1 MKDSNKRQ
9 FNIKN
14 KLIAAIAMLLVSTIM
29 MVSATYAW
37 FTLSTAPEIQGITTT
52 VGANGNLEIAL
63 SPYDGDYSS
72 ISSAVGDT
80 NKAWYNT
87 WDGDELVVGK
97 NYTWGNLLDLSQ
109 GYSLDEI
116 TLLPAQLNIAPGSAT
131 ANPTLNDKPLKIP
144 TYGADGRIDSLEAG
158 KVQYGG
164 KDNAKTPAVDGFLVS
179 DASNGRY
186 GVRAIGTS
194 STMSETALNFQ
205 NALAA
210 VNSNKRAAN
219 TTLSNAFATYGNA
232 LASIALLHANAG
244 SSDGENYAEYVDDL
258 QAMVDELSKAENSV
272 EVALYNALL
281 ALANTPEGKT
291 LTVSNGQT
299 VYQTIKNAQ
308 DTGLSLSTVWGQL
321 DGEAVTLLTLTFPE
335 LTTSYQK
342 WETANNQISAT
353 QTALSNLL
361 GSSNVTYGQI
371 ATALSG
377 LMNMDGITIN
387 GMSIDEAKANAGGL
401 LNGSGINL
409 QLGAN
414 SGVFAT
420 FGELTGNVSNIVVL
434 GSGIEFGGFSLAGAR
449 INITTT
455 TEPKEGALLDQVR
468 SVIAMVGPATETG
481 NDKSVIDVTYGYAL
495 DFVFRTN
502 AANSSL
508 LLQTAATQR
517 IYGDSQNAATMGG
530 GSTLSFDGTT
540 QNIQTLV
547 DMMSGVR
554 VVFKDTKGNDVYGI
568 AKISVNNK
576 ALTLVANLVDNDVVS
591 NTTQDVVLNLT
602 ATAVGTTN
610 TLTWTNQGVADTVT
624 YTYGYDE
631 NKASGY
637 IDFTVTG
644 VDTTG
649 AAIPGDVKVYRVYDQ
664 DLTLEGDLMLYS
676 FSIDAVTGALSFTA
690 PMDTQTICSL
700 DQNVAKGVTAL
711 VYLDGDY
718 IDNSDVVNS
727 ETGIANTG
735 KLNLQFASSAN
746 LVPMNNTPL
755 KNGVG
760 VDLPSINGWTVA
772 GEAMAEK
779 NTAYSFTVTAPAGY
793 TGPYTVSY
801 TVGGVTQDLPYN
813 AGGTYEIPGASITDN
828 VTITVTPTNP

>member
-1 MKDSNKRQ
+1 
-9 FNIKN
+9 
-14 KLIAAIAMLLVSTIM
+14 V
-29 MVSATYAW
+29 
-37 FTLSTAPEIQGITTT
+37 T
-52 VGANGNLEIAL
+52 V
-63 SPYDGDYSS
+63 
-72 ISSAVGDT
+72 IS
-80 NKAWYNT
+80 
-87 WDGDELVVGK
+87 
-97 NYTWGNLLDLSQ
+97 
-109 GYSLDEI
+109 
-116 TLLPAQLNIAPGSAT
+116 
-131 ANPTLNDKPLKIP
+131 
-144 TYGADGRIDSLEAG
+144 
-158 KVQYGG
+158 
-164 KDNAKTPAVDGFLVS
+164 
-179 DASNGRY
+179 
-186 GVRAIGTS
+186 
-194 STMSETALNFQ
+194 
-205 NALAA
+205 
-210 VNSNKRAAN
+210 
-219 TTLSNAFATYGNA
+219 
-232 LASIALLHANAG
+232 
-244 SSDGENYAEYVDDL
+244 
-258 QAMVDELSKAENSV
+258 
-272 EVALYNALL
+272 
-281 ALANTPEGKT
+281 
-291 LTVSNGQT
+291 GQT
-299 VYQTIKNAQ
+299 VYQIIKNAQ
-308 DTGLSLSTVWGQL
+308 DTGLELSAVWSQL
-321 DGEAVTLLTLTFPE
+321 DGDAVELLTLTLPE
-335 LTTSYQK
+335 LTTAYDK
-342 WETANNQISAT
+342 WETANSQINAT
-353 QTALSNLL
+353 QTALNTLV
-361 GSSNVTYGQI
+361 GSSNVTYTQL
-371 ATALSG
+371 ANALSG

-420 FGELTGNVSNIVVL
+420 FGELTGNVSNIIVL
-434 GSGIEFGGFSLAGAR
+434 GDGIQFGSISLAGAR

-455 TEPKEGALLDQVR
+455 TEPREGALLDQVR
-468 SVIAMVGPATETG
+468 SVIAMVGPAAESG

-508 LLQTAATQR
+508 LLQTAGTQR

-568 AKISVNNK
+568 AKVSITNK
-576 ALTLVANLVDNDVVS
+576 ALTLVANPVQNDVVS
-591 NTTQDVVLNLT
+591 NTTQDLVLNLT
-602 ATAVGTTN
+602 ATAVGTAN

-637 IDFTVTG
+637 IDFVVTG

-649 AAIPGDVKVYRVYDQ
+649 AANPSDVNTYRVYEQ

-676 FSIDAVTGALSFTA
+676 FSISATDGSLSFTA

-711 VYLDGDY
+711 GYLDGDY

-779 NTAYSFTVTAPAGY
+779 NTAYSFTVTPPAGY
-793 TGPYTVSY
+793 TGTYTVTY
-801 TVGGVTQDLPYN
+801 KVGGTTETLAYN
-813 AGGTYEIPGASITDN
+813 AGGAYEIPAAAITDN
-828 VTITVTPTNP
+828 ITITVTPSNT